1 MAPPAIRLA
10 VITGG
15 NSGIGLAIAR
25 RLLSL
30 SSSNSSSSSSSSS
43 DERQF
48 RVVLACRNQAKG
60 AAARH
65 ELLSA
70 HPEALVDLVELDTSS
85 VASVERASAALLR
98 LCDCGGIDLLF
109 CNAGA
114 MAIDSLDI
122 AGIVSG
128 LLSHPIAFFESSEA
142 LRQRRGLVTA
152 DGMGE
157 TFQTNVFG
165 HYLLISRL
173 AQAMREGGR
182 VIWTG
187 SSASQLQFTP
197 DDYQHIRGDKPYESS
212 KYIVDQIAIPLDQR
226 LRPLGV
232 RCLVAEPGNV
242 CTNFLAGL
250 DVPLFQYLVLGV
262 FYFIRFAL
270 GLARFTINPDTAAV
284 ACCYAALAEGDSVDS
299 RIKYHSHATRRGT
312 PYVAQYP
319 LAHNK
324 DVSAFLMGRLD
335 DELRL
340 VKQIS
345 E

>member
-1 MAPPAIRLA
+1 MSIRLA

-30 SSSNSSSSSSSSS
+30 NS
-43 DERQF
+43 DELQF

-60 AAARH
+60 AVARH
-65 ELLSA
+65 QLLSA
-70 HPEALVDLVELDTSS
+70 YPDALVDLVELDTSS
-85 VASVERASAALLR
+85 VASVERAAAAVLLSYN
-98 LCDCGGIDLLF
+98 GGIDLLF

-114 MAIDSLDI
+114 MAIEALDI
-122 AGIVSG
+122 GGIVNG

-142 LRQRRGLVTA
+142 LRQQRGLVTA

-165 HYLLISRL
+165 HYLLINRL
-173 AQAMREGGR
+173 TLAMREGGR
-182 VIWTG
+182 VVWTG
-187 SSASQLQFTP
+187 SAASQLQFTHE
-197 DDYQHIRGDKPYESS
+197 DYQHIKGDKAYESS

-226 LRPLGV
+226 LKERGV

-262 FYFIRFAL
+262 FYFIRFVL
-270 GLARFTINPDTAAV
+270 GIARFTINADTAAV
-284 ACCYAALAEGDSVDS
+284 GCCFAALAEGADS
-299 RIKYHSHATRRGT
+299 RVKYHSHATRTGK
-312 PYVAQYP
+312 PFVAQYP
-319 LAHNK
+319 LSHNK
-324 DVSAFLMGRLD
+324 DTSAFLVGKL
-335 DELRL
+335 DEL
-340 VKQIS
+340 VEQIS
-345 E
+345 SE